1 MDRKRDRD
9 QILARILEICTD
21 GANKTQIVYG
31 SGLNFHTVV
40 PYLELIT
47 RNGLVERKEGEVPR
61 YRTTAKGEEALG
73 HMRALLKMIPERED
87 ASQGQAE

>member
-1 MDRKRDRD
+1 LKSVPGG
-9 QILARILEICTD
+9 

-47 RNGLVERKEGEVPR
+47 RNGLAERIEGGVTR
-61 YRTTAKGEEALG
+61 YRTAVEGTK
-73 HMRALLKMIPERED
+73 RAGISESCIREL
-87 ASQGQAE
+87 